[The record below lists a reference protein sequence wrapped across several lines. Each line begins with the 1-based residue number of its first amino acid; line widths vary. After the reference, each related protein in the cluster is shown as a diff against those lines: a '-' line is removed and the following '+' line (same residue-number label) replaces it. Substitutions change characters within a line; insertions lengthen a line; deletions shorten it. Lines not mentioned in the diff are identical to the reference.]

1 MHAITVHQLHKR
13 YGDHVAVH
21 DLSFTV
27 EEGEILA
34 IVGPNGA
41 GKTTTVEALQGL
53 RPIDGGTVRVL
64 GWDPTRDRAQIRQ
77 RVGTQLQSSK
87 LQDKLTVIE
96 ALQLFTSLYERPADP
111 EELLA
116 TVGLGDQRHTR
127 FARLSGGQQQRL
139 SIALALGGGAEI
151 AVFDEITTGLDPTAR
166 RATWDLIRRI
176 RDSGVT
182 VLLVTHSMEEAE
194 RLADRVAIIAAG
206 RLVALDT
213 PEALVRRVGTDQR
226 VHLRATTPIAPAVVA
241 GVPGVEGVTAADDEL
256 VVTGTGALVP
266 ALMTALLRAAVP
278 VTELRLEQPTLDDA
292 YLALTSSAADAPA
305 AVLEGSA
312 P

>member
-139 SIALALGGGAEI
+139 SIALALAGSPEI

-226 VHLRATTPIAPAVVA
+226 VHLRATTPIDPAVVA

-266 ALMTALLRAAVP
+266 ALMTALLHAAVP